1 MELIRV
7 IQKIYEKTTKVRRE
21 AIKRDE
27 EEPTLIYI
35 YIYIEKKKER
45 KKERERENV
54 IDLGCTCV
62 TTISGSDSALTESMG

>member
-35 YIYIEKKKER
+35 YIYIAKKER
-45 KKERERENV
+45 KKERKREGECHRSRVYLRDNN
-54 IDLGCTCV
+54 LGKRLR
-62 TTISGSDSALTESMG
+62 AH